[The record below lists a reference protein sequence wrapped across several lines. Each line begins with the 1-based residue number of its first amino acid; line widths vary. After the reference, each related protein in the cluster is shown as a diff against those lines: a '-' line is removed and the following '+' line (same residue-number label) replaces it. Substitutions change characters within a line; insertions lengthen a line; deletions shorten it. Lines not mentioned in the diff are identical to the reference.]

1 MFAPLLVA
9 LVVTSIGAGCGRK
22 SPENA
27 MPVPAPADTTAAAS
41 SSSVPVDQLLA
52 ELTQT
57 VRKYA
62 MEKQTVPRSLDELV
76 AAGYL
81 RGLPRAPDGKRF
93 GISKELKVYLH

>member
-9 LVVTSIGAGCGRK
+9 LVVTSIGAGCDRK
-22 SPENA
+22 PSESVA
-27 MPVPAPADTTAAAS
+27 STPAPADTTAAAS

-52 ELTQT
+52 ELTQA